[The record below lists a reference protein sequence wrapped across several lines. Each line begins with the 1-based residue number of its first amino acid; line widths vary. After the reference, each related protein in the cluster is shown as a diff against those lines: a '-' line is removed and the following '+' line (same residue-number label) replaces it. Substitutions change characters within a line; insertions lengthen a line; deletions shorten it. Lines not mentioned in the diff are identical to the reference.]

1 LGASKSEVVMTEDAR
16 FARELAERLSS
27 LSPCPKSSFSGFG
40 IVICAGGAA
49 YFTNAYVLIH
59 VMRHHLGCTL
69 PIEVWHLG
77 KREMSRRM
85 THLLEQLDVRVV
97 DATEELSAGQ
107 ADIVDG
113 WQLKS
118 FALMCCR
125 FEKALLLDADQIPT
139 RDPASLA
146 EWPEFERSG
155 AVLWPDAVDLLPENP
170 IWKACGLA
178 PRRMTSIESG
188 QLLIDKSRKWGALC
202 VARHLNERAHHYYNM
217 LYGDKD
223 TFLLAMLL
231 TDSSFEL
238 VPHRP
243 ATDRGMCLY
252 QHDFQGAPLF
262 QHRTG
267 AKWRYAGEQDDLP
280 GFVGIDACRDAL
292 NDLRRKW
299 NGLVVDAPPR
309 NDAAQR
315 AEERLVSAGGVTF
328 LVPGEAPLQ
337 LELFVHG
344 DIGVGR
350 SADRMN
356 WRCEEDQEEIRLL
369 ISDAFGPT
377 WRLVEQPGGRW
388 YGRSVVHPQIE
399 VFAATG
405 FFGNKETLEAR
416 SEWRTWPMAGRY
428 DSQTLDL

>member
-1 LGASKSEVVMTEDAR
+1 MTEDAR
-16 FARELAERLSS
+16 FARELAECLSS
-27 LSPCPKSSFSGFG
+27 LAPCPKSSFSGFG

-59 VMRHHLGCTL
+59 VLRHHLGCTL
-69 PIEVWHLG
+69 PIEIWHLG

-85 THLLEQLDVRVV
+85 SVLLEELDVRVV
-97 DATEELSAGQ
+97 DATDEPSAHE
-107 ADIVDG
+107 ANIVDG

-118 FALMCCR
+118 FALMWCR
-125 FEKALLLDADQIPT
+125 FEKALLLDADQVPT

-146 EWPEFERSG
+146 SWPEFERAG

-170 IWKACGLA
+170 IWAACGLA
-178 PRRMTSIESG
+178 PRRMTSVESG
-188 QLLIDKSRKWGALC
+188 QLLIDKSRKWGALS
-202 VARHLNERAHHYYNM
+202 VARHLNERAHYYYNM

-231 TDSSFEL
+231 TDSAFEL

-252 QHDFQGAPLF
+252 QHDFHGAPLF

-280 GFVGIDACRDAL
+280 GFVGMDACLVAL
-292 NDLRRKW
+292 NNLRRKW
-299 NGLVVDAPPR
+299 NGLIVDAPSR
-309 NDAAQR
+309 SDAAQR

-328 LVPGEAPLQ
+328 LVPGEGPIQ
-337 LELFVHG
+337 LEFFAEG
-344 DIGVGR
+344 DIGAGR

-356 WRCEEDQEEIRLL
+356 WRCEEERGEISLL

-377 WRLVEQPGGRW
+377 WRLAEQAGGRW

-399 VFAATG
+399 AFAATG
-405 FFGNKETLEAR
+405 FSGSKATLETGGA
-416 SEWRTWPMAGRY
+416 WRKWPMPGRY
-428 DSQTLDL
+428 DSQILDL